1 MCVCVRARVCVCVW
15 MWLCGCGYV
24 HLHTRK
30 QFCMHPLISLLN
42 LFKHIQSTLFGICLS
57 SVISDLTMFTFNGSL
72 HACSPRLITFMDL
85 TNVLSDHIVYYTQMR
100 SDTEA
105 YEVPLIFVCP
115 HNALID
121 VPQFKGTVCGPA
133 TLVLVMCCVC
143 LWLGA
148 LTLTPIHGC

>member
-1 MCVCVRARVCVCVW
+1 MCVCVCVCVCVCACVCVCVCVRVCVCVCVRACTCVCVCGVCVW

-30 QFCMHPLISLLN
+30 QFCMHSLISLLN

-105 YEVPLIFVCP
+105 YEVPLIFCMSSQCP
-115 HNALID
+115 Y
-121 VPQFKGTVCGPA
+121 
-133 TLVLVMCCVC
+133 
-143 LWLGA
+143 
-148 LTLTPIHGC
+148 